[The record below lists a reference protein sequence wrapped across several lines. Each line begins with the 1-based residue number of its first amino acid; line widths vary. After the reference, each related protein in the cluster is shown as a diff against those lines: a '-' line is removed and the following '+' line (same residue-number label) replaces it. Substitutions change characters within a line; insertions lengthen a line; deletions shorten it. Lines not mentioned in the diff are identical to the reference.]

1 MHASGLQEPVG
12 FLAATR
18 PLAVKVFHRH
28 DIDFGWEGAE
38 PLARACERRGLDPVR
53 VLEEIAGEEARGSL
67 AYVRW
72 EARPLRELVEHLVL
86 HYHQPLRQALPEL
99 ERMAERLLRHH
110 PTRDSERLAEVLAT
124 LVRLRQELEPH
135 MAREEELLFPLLFS
149 SQSASA
155 GELLGVSSEEHQRVG
170 ECVADLRRLTKHYRV
185 PPHASPAWNE
195 LWVALQFL
203 DSDLREHMHLESY
216 VLIPRLLAC

>member
-1 MHASGLQEPVG
+1 MHAPSPREPVG

-18 PLAVKVFHRH
+18 PLSVKVFHRH

-72 EARPLRELVEHLVL
+72 EARPLRELVEHIVL
-86 HYHQPLRQALPEL
+86 HYHQPLRLSLAEL

-110 PTRDSERLAEVLAT
+110 VTRESERLAGVLAT

-135 MAREEELLFPLLFS
+135 MVHEEELLFPLLFS

-155 GELLGVSSEEHQRVG
+155 GELLGGSLDEHQRVG
-170 ECVADLRRLTKHYRV
+170 ECVASLRHLTNHYQV
-185 PPHASPAWNE
+185 PLHASPAWNE
-195 LWVALQFL
+195 LWVGLQFL
-203 DSDLREHMHLESY
+203 ENDLREHMHLESY
-216 VLIPRLLAC
+216 VLIPRILAC